1 MFLHPGAFAP
11 RYRHCDTEPHKPVGM
26 PGRVN
31 DFLSTLPN
39 PVRPTVAPAQVLP
52 GAWVTGPIPR
62 KTSYE
67 DAGGPFFKD
76 AACSEADLIEDDQA
90 LWLESSEGIVVA
102 LGCAHAGVINT
113 LDYISGL
120 TGQSRICA
128 VIGGMH
134 LQSADETRLSETI
147 QGLKSHQVNLV
158 APCHCTGTRAMASLQ
173 DALPGSLCRAA
184 AAPGLPSHYDPT
196 IGAFCLSYSVSFI
209 ALSPTGL
216 PGIMSS
222 MCRHPDAEVKTVA
235 RKSNWS
241 ILNKV
246 RSSSA
251 PATENSTGE
260 RCLQTGEIEMTE
272 NAAAKMERVDFRG
285 MDVWY
290 RRAGAGKPLL
300 FLHNGGNSHI
310 IWQRQLQ
317 HFAASHE
324 CFAFDLPGY
333 GKSVN
338 LSMRYSLQFY
348 VDFLR
353 EFMTQMGIEKVTLVG
368 NCVGSA
374 ISLSHA
380 IEQPESVERLILFNI
395 LTKATV
401 WDGILGPFFKL
412 TAPVPFM
419 RPLLKSTFGGI
430 RSPAVVSRY
439 SVAKQY
445 GNKSVRDPRLDA
457 ELCALYRQKGTG
469 RGPR

>member
-1 MFLHPGAFAP
+1 
-11 RYRHCDTEPHKPVGM
+11 
-26 PGRVN
+26 
-31 DFLSTLPN
+31 
-39 PVRPTVAPAQVLP
+39 
-52 GAWVTGPIPR
+52 
-62 KTSYE
+62 
-67 DAGGPFFKD
+67 
-76 AACSEADLIEDDQA
+76 
-90 LWLESSEGIVVA
+90 
-102 LGCAHAGVINT
+102 
-113 LDYISGL
+113 
-120 TGQSRICA
+120 
-128 VIGGMH
+128 
-134 LQSADETRLSETI
+134 
-147 QGLKSHQVNLV
+147 
-158 APCHCTGTRAMASLQ
+158 
-173 DALPGSLCRAA
+173 
-184 AAPGLPSHYDPT
+184 
-196 IGAFCLSYSVSFI
+196 
-209 ALSPTGL
+209 
-216 PGIMSS
+216 
-222 MCRHPDAEVKTVA
+222 
-235 RKSNWS
+235 
-241 ILNKV
+241 
-246 RSSSA
+246 
-251 PATENSTGE
+251 
-260 RCLQTGEIEMTE
+260 MTE

-457 ELCALYRQKGTG
+457 ELCALYRQKGQVGALADILVDINSFDRLDRFRMPEGFPPTIVLWGEDNHVLPCPAG
-469 RGPR
+469 RRLVGMLRPRRFEVIAGAGHLVMHESAEAVNTLIDVFLAEEPAP